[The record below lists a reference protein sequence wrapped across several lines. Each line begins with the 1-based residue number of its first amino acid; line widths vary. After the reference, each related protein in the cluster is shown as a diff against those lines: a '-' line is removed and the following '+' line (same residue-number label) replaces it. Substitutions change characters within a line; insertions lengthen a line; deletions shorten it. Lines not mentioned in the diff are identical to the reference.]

1 MSEINNDET
10 GQDSTVSLDI
20 DKLTEGLETKQVSE
34 TTSDSLFPLVHMD
47 IPTRQEITRS
57 ELAKWL
63 VISFVSTMAGIF
75 ALILFDKTYYIFA
88 SDSAKD
94 KLKDQQTGTKDLISL
109 VLTAQSS
116 LVGAA
121 IGFYF
126 GTRETR

>member
-1 MSEINNDET
+1 MPETNNDEIA
-10 GQDSTVSLDI
+10 QQVPVSLDN
-20 DKLTEGLETKQVSE
+20 LPERLEKKQLSE
-34 TTSDSLFPLVHMD
+34 RTSDSLFPLVD
-47 IPTRQEITRS
+47 IPIPVRQEITRS

-63 VISFVSTMAGIF
+63 VMSFVGTVAGVF
-75 ALILFDKTYYIFA
+75 VLILFDKVYYISA

-94 KLKDQQTGTKDLISL
+94 KMKDQQTGTKDLISL

-126 GTRETR
+126 GTRETK